1 MRKAFSML
9 EMVFIL
15 VMLGV
20 MAAVSVMY
28 IPQTKL
34 QQAADYMIQNIKYA
48 KSLAQTDDRYFAMKD
63 SSLNSYSNTQAR
75 FWQAGMWQ
83 VQFHLTGSTTANSY
97 SIYADTARNA
107 ATTNFDGRPMSGDLI
122 AKDPQNKTCLS
133 GYSANNL
140 PSECNNNI
148 AKEVRLQETYDV
160 IIDRIDIQQGCNE
173 TNTAR
178 IYFDSTG
185 LPYCGKVT
193 INGNTATSMPQ
204 RLNTNVKIVLK
215 RQNQTATIC
224 VSPGGLIYGSS
235 NGQCDKK

>member
-34 QQAADYMIQNIKYA
+34 QQAADYMLQNIKYT
-48 KSLAQTDDRYFAMKD
+48 KSLAQTDDRFFAMQD
-63 SSLNSYSNTQAR
+63 NSMGQYNENQAR

-83 VQFHLTGSTTANSY
+83 VQFHLTGNTTAHSY

-107 ATTNFDGRPMSGDLI
+107 ATTNFDGRPMSGDII
-122 AKDPQNKTCLS
+122 AKDPHSKACLS

-140 PSECNNNI
+140 PAECKDNI
-148 AKEVRLQETYDV
+148 AKEVRLKETYDV
-160 IIDRIDIQQGCNE
+160 TIDRIDIQQGCNE

-178 IYFDSTG
+178 IYFDNAG
-185 LPYCGKVT
+185 MPYCGKVN
-193 INGNTATSMPQ
+193 INGNQSTLPK
-204 RLNTNVKIVLK
+204 RLTDSVKIVLK

-224 VSPGGLIYGSS
+224 ISPGGLIYGSN
-235 NGQCDKK
+235 NGQCNKI